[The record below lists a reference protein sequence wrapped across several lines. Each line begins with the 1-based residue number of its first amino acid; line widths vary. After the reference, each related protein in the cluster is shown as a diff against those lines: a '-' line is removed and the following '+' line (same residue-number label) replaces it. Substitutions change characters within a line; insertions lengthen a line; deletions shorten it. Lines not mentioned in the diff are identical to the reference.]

1 MTHIAAERGLA
12 QATVGL
18 VVARSGVSRR
28 TYYEIFPD
36 REACFLAS
44 LSDAVEKAGEYVLP
58 AYRTRGSWRQRIRSS
73 VAATLSFLEAEPHMA
88 RLLVVESLAASPAAL
103 KRRREVLTLLT
114 AAVHEGQSAPR
125 SRTNLPPLTA
135 EATVGAV
142 LSVIHTRL
150 TTTPLGQDTPGSLV
164 APTGSPTVAPTG
176 SLVALTG
183 PLTALILTP
192 YLGPTAAQ
200 QELAR
205 PAPPPAQRIAP
216 STDTAS
222 LSHLPIRLT
231 HRTLAVIA
239 AIASNPGASNRR
251 ISRTAGIADQ
261 GQASKLLA
269 RLATA
274 GLIQNSGDTHLR
286 GGPNAWTLTPQGAR
300 VHAAIGGTR
309 DG

>member
-103 KRRREVLTLLT
+103 KRRREVLTVLT
-114 AAVHEGQSAPR
+114 DVVHEGQSAPR

-150 TTTPLGQDTPGSLV
+150 TTTPLGETSPGW
-164 APTGSPTVAPTG
+164 
-176 SLVALTG
+176 LVALTS
-183 PLTALILTP
+183 PLTALILSP
-192 YLGPTAAQ
+192 YLGPAATSH
-200 QELAR
+200 ELTL
-205 PAPPPAQRIAP
+205 PAPRPIPRIAP
-216 STDTAS
+216 SADTAS
-222 LSHLPIRLT
+222 LSHLPVRLT
-231 HRTLAVIA
+231 HRTLTVISAIA
-239 AIASNPGASNRR
+239 AHPGASNRSVGR
-251 ISRTAGIADQ
+251 AAGIDDQ

-269 RLATA
+269 RLASA
-274 GLIQNSGDTHLR
+274 GLIENGGDPRLR
-286 GGPNAWTLTPQGAR
+286 GAPNAWTLTPQGAR
-300 VHAAIGGTR
+300 IQAAVGGSL
-309 DG
+309 GGG